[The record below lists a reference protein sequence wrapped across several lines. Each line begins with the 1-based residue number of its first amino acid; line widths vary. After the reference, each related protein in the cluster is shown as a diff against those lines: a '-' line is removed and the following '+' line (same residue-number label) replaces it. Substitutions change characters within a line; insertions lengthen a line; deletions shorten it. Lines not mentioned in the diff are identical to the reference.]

1 MKEEK
6 RKTLK
11 GESLKEGRE
20 GKREKGNIEKTDEE
34 RREGAWKEG
43 GKVKGVRKERRGGQF
58 LKDDSQND

>member
-1 MKEEK
+1 MKE
-6 RKTLK
+6 
-11 GESLKEGRE
+11 GSE

-43 GKVKGVRKERRGGQF
+43 GKVKGVRKERRGGKF